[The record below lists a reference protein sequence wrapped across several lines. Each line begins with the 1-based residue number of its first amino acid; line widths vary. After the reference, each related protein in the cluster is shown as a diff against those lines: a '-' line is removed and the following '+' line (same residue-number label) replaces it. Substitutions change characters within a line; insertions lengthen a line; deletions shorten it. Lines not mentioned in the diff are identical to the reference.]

1 MSSSNFN
8 VLFLCTGNS
17 ARSIIAEGILRKLD
31 GEAFFSYSAGS
42 HPAGKPN
49 PYALAVLR
57 DSDID
62 VSFARSKR
70 WDEFANSDSPKMD
83 LIITV
88 CDNAAGETCPVWPG
102 HPSMAPWGV
111 PDPATVQGS
120 HQDTLAAF
128 ERTYLEMEVRIK
140 MLLEAKPTA
149 KTIGD
154 LARSIS
160 PVVIK

>member
-17 ARSIIAEGILRKLD
+17 ARSIIAEGILRKLG
-31 GEAFFSYSAGS
+31 GETFFSYSAGS
-42 HPAGKPN
+42 QPAGQPN

-57 DSDID
+57 DHDID
-62 VSFARSKR
+62 VSFARSKL

-102 HPSMAPWGV
+102 HPSMAHWGV

-128 ERTYLEMEVRIK
+128 ERTYVEMEVRIK

-160 PVVIK
+160 PVAIR

>member
-1 MSSSNFN
+1 MSSSNLN

-17 ARSIIAEGILRKLD
+17 ARSIIAEGILRKLG
-31 GEAFFSYSAGS
+31 GETFFSYSAGS
-42 HPAGKPN
+42 QPAGKPN

-57 DSDID
+57 DHGIG

-70 WDEFANSDSPKMD
+70 WDEFANSDAPKMD

-102 HPSMAPWGV
+102 HPSMAHWGV

-120 HQDTLAAF
+120 HQDILAAF
-128 ERTYLEMEVRIK
+128 QRTYLEMETCINI
-140 MLLEAKPTA
+140 LLEAKPTA

-160 PVVIK
+160 PVAIR

>member
-1 MSSSNFN
+1 MSSSNLN

-17 ARSIIAEGILRKLD
+17 ARSIIAEGILRKLGGD
-31 GEAFFSYSAGS
+31 TFFSYSAGS
-42 HPAGKPN
+42 QPAGKPN

-57 DSDID
+57 DHDID
-62 VSFARSKR
+62 VSFARSKL

-102 HPSMAPWGV
+102 HPSMAHWGV
-111 PDPATVQGS
+111 PDPAIMQGS
-120 HQDTLAAF
+120 HEGILATF
-128 ERTYLEMEVRIK
+128 QRTYLEMEVRIN

-160 PVVIK
+160 PVAIR

>member
-17 ARSIIAEGILRKLD
+17 ARSIIAEGILRKLG
-31 GEAFFSYSAGS
+31 GETFFSYSAGS

-49 PYALAVLR
+49 PFALAVLR
-57 DSDID
+57 DHDID
-62 VSFARSKR
+62 VSFARSKH
-70 WDEFANSDSPKMD
+70 WDEFADSNSPKMD

-102 HPSMAPWGV
+102 HPSMAHWGV

-128 ERTYLEMEVRIK
+128 ERTYVEMEVRIK
-140 MLLEAKPTA
+140 MLLEAKLTA

-160 PVVIK
+160 PVAIR

>member
-1 MSSSNFN
+1 MGKF
-8 VLFLCTGNS
+8 
-17 ARSIIAEGILRKLD
+17 
-31 GEAFFSYSAGS
+31 FFSYSAGS
-42 HPAGKPN
+42 QPAGKPN

-57 DSDID
+57 DHDID
-62 VSFARSKR
+62 VSFARSKG

-102 HPSMAPWGV
+102 HPSMAHWGV

-160 PVVIK
+160 PVAIR

>member
-1 MSSSNFN
+1 MHW
-8 VLFLCTGNS
+8 
-17 ARSIIAEGILRKLD
+17 KLSQVD
-31 GEAFFSYSAGS
+31 KCRGYITQIRWKNFFSYSAGS
-42 HPAGKPN
+42 QPAGKPN
-49 PYALAVLR
+49 PFALAVLR
-57 DSDID
+57 DHDID
-62 VSFARSKR
+62 VSFARSKH
-70 WDEFANSDSPKMD
+70 WDEFAHSNSPKMD

-102 HPSMAPWGV
+102 RPSMAHWGV

-128 ERTYLEMEVRIK
+128 ERTYVEMEVRIK
-140 MLLEAKPTA
+140 VLLEAKPTA

-160 PVVIK
+160 QAVIE

>member
-1 MSSSNFN
+1 MSSSNLN

-17 ARSIIAEGILRKLD
+17 ARSIIAEGILRKLG
-31 GEAFFSYSAGS
+31 GEIFFSYSAGS
-42 HPAGKPN
+42 QPAGKPN

-57 DSDID
+57 DHGID

-70 WDEFANSDSPKMD
+70 WDEFVHSDAPKMN

-102 HPSMAPWGV
+102 HPSMAHWGV
-111 PDPATVQGS
+111 ADPAIVQGS
-120 HQDTLAAF
+120 HEDILATF
-128 ERTYLEMEVRIK
+128 QRTYLEMKVRIN

-160 PVVIK
+160 PVVIR

>member
-17 ARSIIAEGILRKLD
+17 ARSIIAEGILRKLG
-31 GEAFFSYSAGS
+31 GETFFSYSAGS

-57 DSDID
+57 DHDID
-62 VSFARSKR
+62 VSFARSKL

-102 HPSMAPWGV
+102 HPSMAHWGV

-128 ERTYLEMEVRIK
+128 ERTYVEMEVRIK
-140 MLLEAKPTA
+140 MLLEAKLTA

-160 PVVIK
+160 PVAIR

>member
-17 ARSIIAEGILRKLD
+17 ARSIIAEGILRKLG
-31 GEAFFSYSAGS
+31 GETFFSYSAGS
-42 HPAGKPN
+42 QPAGKPN

-57 DSDID
+57 SHGID

-70 WDEFANSDSPKMD
+70 WDEFADSDAPKMD

-160 PVVIK
+160 PVVIR

>member
-1 MSSSNFN
+1 MSSSNLN

-17 ARSIIAEGILRKLD
+17 ARSIIAEGILRKLG
-31 GEAFFSYSAGS
+31 GETFFSYSAGS

-49 PYALAVLR
+49 PFALAVLR
-57 DSDID
+57 DHDID
-62 VSFARSKR
+62 ISFARSKH
-70 WDEFANSDSPKMD
+70 WDEFADSNSPKMD

-102 HPSMAPWGV
+102 RPSMAHWGV

-128 ERTYLEMEVRIK
+128 ERTYVEMEVRIK
-140 MLLEAKPTA
+140 MLLEAKLTA

-160 PVVIK
+160 PVAIR

>member
-1 MSSSNFN
+1 MSSSNLN

-17 ARSIIAEGILRKLD
+17 ARSIIAEGILRKLG
-31 GEAFFSYSAGS
+31 GETFFSYSAGS

-49 PYALAVLR
+49 PFALAVLR
-57 DSDID
+57 DHDID
-62 VSFARSKR
+62 VSFARSKH
-70 WDEFANSDSPKMD
+70 WDEFADSNSPKMD

-102 HPSMAPWGV
+102 HPSMAHWGV

-128 ERTYLEMEVRIK
+128 ERTYVEMEVRIK

-149 KTIGD
+149 KTIGS

-160 PVVIK
+160 KAVIE

>member
-1 MSSSNFN
+1 M
-8 VLFLCTGNS
+8 
-17 ARSIIAEGILRKLD
+17 
-31 GEAFFSYSAGS
+31 
-42 HPAGKPN
+42 
-49 PYALAVLR
+49 LR
-57 DSDID
+57 DHDID

-70 WDEFANSDSPKMD
+70 WDEFANSDAPKMD

-88 CDNAAGETCPVWPG
+88 CDMLPVRRVRFGLAIHRWRTG
-102 HPSMAPWGV
+102 AFL
-111 PDPATVQGS
+111 DPATVQGS

-128 ERTYLEMEVRIK
+128 ERTYVEMEVRIK

-160 PVVIK
+160 PVAIR

>member
-17 ARSIIAEGILRKLD
+17 ARSIIAEGILRKLG
-31 GEAFFSYSAGS
+31 GETFFSYSAGS
-42 HPAGKPN
+42 QPAGKPN

-57 DSDID
+57 DHDID
-62 VSFARSKR
+62 VSFARSKL

-102 HPSMAPWGV
+102 HPSIAHWGV

-128 ERTYLEMEVRIK
+128 ERTYVEMEVRIK
-140 MLLEAKPTA
+140 MLLEAKLTA

-160 PVVIK
+160 PVAIR

>member
-1 MSSSNFN
+1 MSSSNLN

-17 ARSIIAEGILRKLD
+17 ARSIIAEGILRKLG
-31 GEAFFSYSAGS
+31 GETFFSYSAGS

-49 PYALAVLR
+49 PFALAVLR
-57 DSDID
+57 DHDID
-62 VSFARSKR
+62 VSFARSKH
-70 WDEFANSDSPKMD
+70 WDEFADSNSPKMD

-102 HPSMAPWGV
+102 HPSMAHWGV

-128 ERTYLEMEVRIK
+128 ERTYVEMEVRIK
-140 MLLEAKPTA
+140 MLLEAKLTA

-160 PVVIK
+160 PVAIR

>member
-17 ARSIIAEGILRKLD
+17 ARSIIAEGILRKLG
-31 GEAFFSYSAGS
+31 GEIFFSYSAGS
-42 HPAGKPN
+42 QPAGKPN

-57 DSDID
+57 DHDID

-70 WDEFANSDSPKMD
+70 WDEFADSDAPKMN

-102 HPSMAPWGV
+102 HPSMAHWGV
-111 PDPATVQGS
+111 PDPAAVQGS
-120 HQDTLAAF
+120 HQDIVAAF
-128 ERTYLEMEVRIK
+128 QKTYLEMETRIHI
-140 MLLEAKPTA
+140 LLEAQPTA

-154 LARSIS
+154 VARSIS
-160 PVVIK
+160 PAMIG

>member
-17 ARSIIAEGILRKLD
+17 ARSIIAEGILRKL
-31 GEAFFSYSAGS
+31 GEEIFFSYSAGS
-42 HPAGKPN
+42 QPAGKPN

-57 DSDID
+57 DHDID

-70 WDEFANSDSPKMD
+70 RDEFANSDAPKMD

-102 HPSMAPWGV
+102 HPSMAHWGV
-111 PDPATVQGS
+111 PDPDIVQGS
-120 HQDTLAAF
+120 HEDILAMVQ
-128 ERTYLEMEVRIK
+128 RTYLEMEVRIN
-140 MLLEAKPTA
+140 MLLRAKPTA
-149 KTIGD
+149 EEIGS

-160 PVVIK
+160 QAMI

>member
-1 MSSSNFN
+1 MSSSNLN

-17 ARSIIAEGILRKLD
+17 ARSIIAEGILRKLG
-31 GEAFFSYSAGS
+31 GETFFSYSAGS
-42 HPAGKPN
+42 QPAGKPN

-57 DSDID
+57 DHDID
-62 VSFARSKR
+62 VSFARSKS
-70 WDEFANSDSPKMD
+70 WDEFANSNAPKMD

-102 HPSMAPWGV
+102 HPSMAHWGV
-111 PDPATVQGS
+111 PDPAIVQGS
-120 HQDTLAAF
+120 HEDILATF
-128 ERTYLEMEVRIK
+128 QRTYLEMEVRIN

-160 PVVIK
+160 PVAIR

>member
-17 ARSIIAEGILRKLD
+17 ARSIIAEGILRKLG
-31 GEAFFSYSAGS
+31 GETFFSYSAGS
-42 HPAGKPN
+42 QPAGKPN

-57 DSDID
+57 DHGID

-70 WDEFANSDSPKMD
+70 WDEFADSDAPKMN

-102 HPSMAPWGV
+102 HPSMAHWGV

-128 ERTYLEMEVRIK
+128 ERTYVEMEVRIK

-160 PVVIK
+160 PVAIR

>member
-17 ARSIIAEGILRKLD
+17 ARSIIAEGILRKLG
-31 GEAFFSYSAGS
+31 GETFFSYSAGS
-42 HPAGKPN
+42 QPAGKPN

-57 DSDID
+57 NHGID

-70 WDEFANSDSPKMD
+70 WDEFADSDAPKMD

-102 HPSMAPWGV
+102 HPSMAHWGV

-128 ERTYLEMEVRIK
+128 ERTYVEMEVRIK

-160 PVVIK
+160 PVAIR

>member
-17 ARSIIAEGILRKLD
+17 ARSIIAEGILRKL
-31 GEAFFSYSAGS
+31 GEEIFFSYSAGS
-42 HPAGKPN
+42 QPAGKPN

-57 DSDID
+57 DHDID
-62 VSFARSKR
+62 VSFARSKH
-70 WDEFANSDSPKMD
+70 WDEFADSDSPKMD

-102 HPSMAPWGV
+102 RPSMAHWGV
-111 PDPATVQGS
+111 PDPAAVQGR
-120 HQDTLAAF
+120 QKNILDAF
-128 ERTYLEMEVRIK
+128 RTTYLEMETRIHI
-140 MLLEAKPTA
+140 LLEAQPTA
-149 KTIGD
+149 KSIGN

-160 PVVIK
+160 KAVIE

>member
-1 MSSSNFN
+1 MSSSNLN

-17 ARSIIAEGILRKLD
+17 ARSIIAEGILRKLG
-31 GEAFFSYSAGS
+31 GETFFSYSAGS
-42 HPAGKPN
+42 QPAGKPN
-49 PYALAVLR
+49 SFALAVLR
-57 DSDID
+57 DHDIY
-62 VSFARSKR
+62 VSFARSKH
-70 WDEFANSDSPKMD
+70 WDEFADSDSPKMD

-102 HPSMAPWGV
+102 HPSMAHWGV

-128 ERTYLEMEVRIK
+128 ERTYVEMEVRIK

-160 PVVIK
+160 PVAIR

>member
-17 ARSIIAEGILRKLD
+17 ARSIIAEGILRKLG
-31 GEAFFSYSAGS
+31 GETFFSYSAGS
-42 HPAGKPN
+42 QPAGKPN

-57 DSDID
+57 DHDID
-62 VSFARSKR
+62 VSFARSKG

-102 HPSMAPWGV
+102 HPSMAHWGV

-128 ERTYLEMEVRIK
+128 ERTYVEMEVRIK
-140 MLLEAKPTA
+140 MLLKAKLTA

-160 PVVIK
+160 PVAIR

>member
-17 ARSIIAEGILRKLD
+17 ARSIIAEGILRKLG
-31 GEAFFSYSAGS
+31 GEIFFSYSAGS
-42 HPAGKPN
+42 QPAGKPN

-57 DSDID
+57 DHDID

-83 LIITV
+83 LIVTV

-102 HPSMAPWGV
+102 HPSMAHWGV
-111 PDPATVQGS
+111 PDPAIMQGS
-120 HQDTLAAF
+120 HEDILAMF
-128 ERTYLEMEVRIK
+128 QRTYLEMEVRIN

-149 KTIGD
+149 ETIGS

-160 PVVIK
+160 QAVIE